1 MTISPIR
8 VFLVLL
14 LAGLATWCAFDQVR
28 DERNAAR
35 SERDSAQ
42 AEAKGLR
49 EAARITGERLAT
61 ATANDLKHTQ
71 ELSNALK
78 RNQDLRDSVGNG
90 DQRLFVPATCA
101 ASAVNVRAGTGTAGV
116 AHAASAELAA
126 DARPDYFTL
135 RDQLALSERMI
146 LGLQDH
152 VRSFCTTQPTTT
164 GATQ

>member
-1 MTISPIR
+1 MTFSPIR
-8 VFLVLL
+8 VVLFLL
-14 LAGLATWCAFDQVR
+14 LTWFAFDKVVDQ
-28 DERNAAR
+28 RNAAR

-42 AEAKGLR
+42 VEVKGLR
-49 EAARITGERLAT
+49 EAARITGKRLAM
-61 ATANDLKHTQ
+61 ATANDIKHTQ
-71 ELSNALK
+71 ELANALK

-135 RDQLALSERMI
+135 RDQLALSRQMI

-152 VRSFCTTQPTTT
+152 VRSFCTIQPTTT

>member
-14 LAGLATWCAFDQVR
+14 LAGLTTWCAFDQVV
-28 DERNAAR
+28 DQRNVAR

-42 AEAKGLR
+42 VELTGLR

-61 ATANDLKHTQ
+61 ATANDIKHTQ
-71 ELSNALK
+71 ELANALK
-78 RNQDLRDSVGNG
+78 RNQDLHDSVRDGS
-90 DQRLFVPATCA
+90 QRLFVNATCA
-101 ASAVNVRAGTGTAGV
+101 AGGDLRADSGAAGV
-116 AHAASAELAA
+116 AHAAPAELSP

-135 RDQLALSERMI
+135 LDQLALSERMI

-152 VRSFCTTQPTTT
+152 NRSFCPTKPTTT